1 MYGLLPGVGKEPAG
15 SLWTSAKGRSGQGD
29 VTIVVVCSGLHD
41 QEEQVGEALCREEKP
56 HVHRPWYPHGG
67 LQTTPAGLWLS

>member
-29 VTIVVVCSGLHD
+29 IIIVVVCSGLHD
-41 QEEQVGEALCREEKP
+41 QEE
-56 HVHRPWYPHGG
+56 
-67 LQTTPAGLWLS
+67 